1 METEKS
7 IAQFMLDYQLR
18 LQPKTLIVYQ
28 RAIRQL
34 VEFIN
39 QPFDAISTR
48 DIRKWL
54 SHLHESGYKSSTIG
68 NKMVALKTF
77 YRYCLEEEFRQD
89 NPTENMVLP
98 KRVDSIPYY
107 LSKEQLVH
115 LRKLLE
121 GNLKETALIE
131 IFYATGVRISE
142 LVDMKKTDIQW
153 SDRTI
158 IIPSG
163 KGKKG
168 RVVLFSSES
177 GLHLKRYLDSRL
189 DNLPAVFLNPSSTRP
204 IGISWI
210 NNRFQSYAKQLGYH
224 ITPHTLRHTFA
235 ATLAQRGMPFIA
247 IQKLLGHEDPM
258 TTQVYARLY
267 EHARKEIYDEWM

>member
-1 METEKS
+1 MGTEKS
-7 IAQFMLDYQLR
+7 IAQFMLDYQFR
-18 LQPKTLIVYQ
+18 LQPKTLIIYQ

-34 VEFIN
+34 LGYIS
-39 QPFDAISTR
+39 QPVDAISTR

-54 SHLHESGYKSSTIG
+54 SHLYESGYKSSTIR
-68 NKMVALKTF
+68 NKMIALKVYF
-77 YRYCLEEEFRQD
+77 KYCLEEGFTQN
-89 NPTENMVLP
+89 NPTENIELP
-98 KRVDSIPYY
+98 KREDSIPYY
-107 LSKEQLVH
+107 LSGEQLVH

-121 GNLKETALIE
+121 GYSKERALIE
-131 IFYATGVRISE
+131 LFYATGVRISE
-142 LVDMKKTDIQW
+142 LADMKKADINW

-168 RVVLFSSES
+168 RVVLFSLES
-177 GLHLKRYLDSRL
+177 SPHLEAYLDSRL
-189 DNLPAVFLNPSSTRP
+189 DNLPAVFVNPHATRP

-210 NNRFQSYAKQLGYH
+210 NKRFQSYSKQLGFR

-235 ATLAQRGMPFIA
+235 AHLAQRGMPLTA
-247 IQKLLGHEDPM
+247 IQKLLGHEDPI

-267 EHARKEIYDEWM
+267 EHARKELYDEWM